1 VITVV
6 TRVEPVGPYW
16 LVALERTFDAGE
28 PGRFHMLRAIDG
40 EAFLGRP
47 LSAMGAGP
55 DEVEY
60 LLDVRGPGL
69 AALLRLGA
77 AVDVQGPFG
86 RGFDLDATGDRPV
99 LCAGGIGIAVMPWLA
114 RRLPGARLVA
124 GFRDSSFAAA
134 AGLVP
139 VEGAQVVVEPQ
150 LVTEPLAAA
159 VDEASAVLA
168 CGPDPMLR
176 AVAALCAARA
186 VPCQV
191 ALEAPMAC
199 GYGACYGCAVQL
211 DGRWQRLCVEGP
223 VVEGARLLAEPVAA

>member
-1 VITVV
+1 MISVV

-16 LVALERTFDAGE
+16 LVALERTFDPGE
-28 PGRFHMLRAIDG
+28 PGRFHMLRAVDG
-40 EAFLGRP
+40 DAFLGRP
-47 LSAMGAGP
+47 LSAMGAGAN
-55 DEVEY
+55 EVEY

-86 RGFDLDATGDRPV
+86 RGFDLDAAGDHPV

-114 RRLPGARLVA
+114 GRLPGARLVA
-124 GFRDSSFAAA
+124 GFRDRSFAAA

-139 VEGAQVVVEPQ
+139 VDGAQVVVEPQ

-159 VDEASAVLA
+159 VEAASAVLA
-168 CGPDPMLR
+168 CGPDPMLH
-176 AVAALCAARA
+176 AVAALCSAHGVA
-186 VPCQV
+186 CQV

>member
-1 VITVV
+1 VIAVV

-16 LVALERTFDAGE
+16 LVALERTFDHGE
-28 PGRFHMLRAIDG
+28 PGRFHMLRAVDG

-47 LSAMGAGP
+47 LSALAVRS

-69 AALLRLGA
+69 AALLRVGA

-86 RGFDLDATGDRPV
+86 RGFDLGAAGDRPV
-99 LCAGGIGIAVMPWLA
+99 LCAGGIGIAVMPWVA
-114 RRLPGARLVA
+114 ERLPQGRLVA
-124 GFRDSSFAAA
+124 GFRDRTAAAA

-139 VEGAQVVVEPQ
+139 AARAEVVVEPR
-150 LVTEPLAAA
+150 LVTAPLDAAL
-159 VDEASAVLA
+159 DEASAVLA
-168 CGPDPMLR
+168 CGPDPMLQ
-176 AVAALCAARA
+176 AVAALCGARG

-211 DGRWQRLCVEGP
+211 DGRWQRLCIEGP
-223 VVEGARLLAEPVAA
+223 VVDGRRLLAAPVAA